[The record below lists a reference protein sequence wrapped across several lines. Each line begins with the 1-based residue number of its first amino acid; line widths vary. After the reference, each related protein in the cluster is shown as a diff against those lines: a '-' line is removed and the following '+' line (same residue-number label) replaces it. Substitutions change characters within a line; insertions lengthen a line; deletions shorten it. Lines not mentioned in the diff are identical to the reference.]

1 MNMTTCTACPP
12 PPAVALFWG
21 LLLAC
26 AGLWL
31 LALALLT
38 AAALRDRWRAWRRGS
53 TAEPDD
59 GGPEVDRL
67 IVESMAA
74 WRADVAERIWYVLQA
89 RGLLIPETSRY
100 AAQPSVAWAAKCAI
114 LEELERSDHAD

>member
-1 MNMTTCTACPP
+1 MTACPP
-12 PPAVALFWG
+12 PPAVSWLLG

-26 AGLWL
+26 ACLWL

-38 AAALRDRWRAWRRGS
+38 AAALRDRWRAWRRGP

-67 IVESMAA
+67 IAESAAA
-74 WRADVAERIWYVLQA
+74 WRAEVAGRIVDRLECHGWIRRSATLSPEQA
-89 RGLLIPETSRY
+89 ARLVGQLIS
-100 AAQPSVAWAAKCAI
+100 
-114 LEELERSDHAD
+114 EELERSPHAD